1 MYVPLLMPCNDKAP
15 IFVYRIAPLVCVPWI
30 DLAEMVYVRFDD
42 LIILNFKV
50 HIKLYKT
57 DLRNLSTIDE
67 SLLIVSLTFTLTF
80 TGDGA
85 VFSFGELT
93 SSLLLGVCY

>member
-1 MYVPLLMPCNDKAP
+1 
-15 IFVYRIAPLVCVPWI
+15 
-30 DLAEMVYVRFDD
+30 MVYARFDD
-42 LIILNFKV
+42 LIILNFKI

-57 DLRNLSTIDE
+57 DLRNLSTIEE

-80 TGDGA
+80 IGDGA
-85 VFSFGELT
+85 VFSFAEVT

>member
-1 MYVPLLMPCNDKAP
+1 M
-15 IFVYRIAPLVCVPWI
+15 
-30 DLAEMVYVRFDD
+30 AEMVYMRFDD

-67 SLLIVSLTFTLTF
+67 SLLIVSLTFTLTS
-80 TGDGA
+80 GDGA
-85 VFSFGELT
+85 VFSFAELT
-93 SSLLLGVCY
+93 SSLLLGVCYVFVDD